1 MPKYILKEMPDMQGD
16 GKPKIYPKLDALR
29 LLDTEHFTKE
39 IHNYHH
45 VYSTSLIESVLI
57 DVADVLRLK
66 LTDGY
71 TVKIDDIGTFS
82 LSLMFNDKKSDELVR
97 EDDRMMRRGVEVS
110 NVNFKV
116 DPKLLRRLKR
126 ETRLE
131 REMPG
136 VKKITKCEYTREQRI
151 ERAMTVIKRNGF
163 ITLTDYASINTLSRT
178 YASQDLKEISSDPTS
193 PITSAGRG
201 SHKVWVKRL
210 S

>member
-16 GKPKIYPKLDALR
+16 GKRKIYPKLDAFR
-29 LLDTEHFTKE
+29 LLDTEDFVKE

-45 VYSTSLIESVLI
+45 VYSTSLIESVLM
-57 DVADVLRLK
+57 DVADVLRRK

-82 LSLMFNDKKSDELVR
+82 LSLMFNDKKPDELVR

-126 ETRLE
+126 ETHLE
-131 REMPG
+131 REVPG

-151 ERAMTVIKRNGF
+151 ERALGVIKRHGF

-201 SHKVWVKRL
+201 SHKVWVRRL

>member
-1 MPKYILKEMPDMQGD
+1 M
-16 GKPKIYPKLDALR
+16 
-29 LLDTEHFTKE
+29 
-39 IHNYHH
+39 
-45 VYSTSLIESVLI
+45 
-57 DVADVLRLK
+57 
-66 LTDGY
+66 
-71 TVKIDDIGTFS
+71 KIDDIGTFS
-82 LSLMFNDKKSDELVR
+82 LSLMFNDKKPDEIVR

-178 YASQDLKEISSDPTS
+178 YASQDPKEISSDPTS
-193 PITSAGRG
+193 PIPSAGRG
-201 SHKVWVKRL
+201 SHKVWVRRI
-210 S
+210 

>member
-16 GKPKIYPKLDALR
+16 GKRKIYPKLDAFR
-29 LLDTEHFTKE
+29 LLDTEDFVKE

-45 VYSTSLIESVLI
+45 VYSTSLIESVLM
-57 DVADVLRLK
+57 DVADVLRRK

-82 LSLMFNDKKSDELVR
+82 LSLMFNDKKPDEIVR

-116 DPKLLRRLKR
+116 DPKLLKRLKR
-126 ETRLE
+126 ETHLE

-151 ERAMTVIKRNGF
+151 ERAMRVIKRNGF

-201 SHKVWVKRL
+201 SHKVWVRRL